1 MINFNVTRM
10 EKVLKYYKH
19 QPLCPTT
26 VPPHIVKHNK
36 PISSVISIYL
46 PYFSSFVMSVLTKKK
61 KSYFYLPPIFWLYL
75 PFMLLLASILNYT
88 IVCFLTVHCFLHF
101 FTLFLFLCAAPSWF
115 RSQSFYL
122 LCLQCFLSLYVA
134 FISLSRSEFLYVNY
148 SVTVFVPR

>member
-46 PYFSSFVMSVLTKKK
+46 PYLSSFVMSELTKKK
-61 KSYFYLPPIFWLYL
+61 NLISIYLLSFGYIF
-75 PFMLLLASILNYT
+75 LL
-88 IVCFLTVHCFLHF
+88 CFFLHPF
-101 FTLFLFLCAAPSWF
+101 SIIRSFVSWLFIVFYIFTLFLFLCAAPSWF

>member
-61 KSYFYLPPIFWLYL
+61 I
-75 PFMLLLASILNYT
+75 
-88 IVCFLTVHCFLHF
+88 
-101 FTLFLFLCAAPSWF
+101 LFLFTSYLLVIS
-115 RSQSFYL
+115 SFYASSCIHSQLYDRLFPDCSLFFTFFHFISFSVCGSL
-122 LCLQCFLSLYVA
+122 LVPFTKFLPPLSAMFPLPLCCIHLSLS
-134 FISLSRSEFLYVNY
+134 F
-148 SVTVFVPR
+148 